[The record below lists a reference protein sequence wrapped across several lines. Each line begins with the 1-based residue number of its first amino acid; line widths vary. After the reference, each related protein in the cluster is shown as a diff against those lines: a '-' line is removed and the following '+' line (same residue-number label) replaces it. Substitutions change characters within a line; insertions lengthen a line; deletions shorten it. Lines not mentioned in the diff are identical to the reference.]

1 MSTPGIYFDPIKNVI
16 RCAHSFIR
24 RNCLT
29 KEVFGCWSLT
39 ISRALSVTL
48 LSLLHAGTDIRCVSM
63 TTEGPVPIPLCVND
77 TIEAVTTR
85 LEALP
90 RSQQVIDPSKL
101 LAWVRQTQG
110 KVDMVLLA
118 THSTNP
124 VEDKVSNEIV
134 KLQSERFGPKA

>member
-1 MSTPGIYFDPIKNVI
+1 
-16 RCAHSFIR
+16 
-24 RNCLT
+24 
-29 KEVFGCWSLT
+29 
-39 ISRALSVTL
+39 
-48 LSLLHAGTDIRCVSM
+48 M
-63 TTEGPVPIPLCVND
+63 TTQGPVPIPLCVND

-90 RSQQVIDPSKL
+90 RSLQVIDPSKL